1 MPSDA
6 KYTLAQRSAGRP
18 LLFLTRM
25 TNIGLALGAAACL
38 AVAAQAWAQSP
49 ADLRTDP
56 VTWLT
61 TNLGGAA
68 CVVYEAGP
76 SRLRMERVNV
86 NTEVQ
91 FDGCRMVLQQA
102 SVQGAHSELRTL
114 RIHLGA
120 LAPNSVTS
128 NEGFFLPEGWTSRGD
143 APTHTITIAA
153 PDHQSL
159 IEERI
164 EQFDDTAPRDYRTD
178 VVTILIRHEENA
190 IQIVQALT
198 RAIELCREK

>member
-1 MPSDA
+1 M
-6 KYTLAQRSAGRP
+6 LGV
-18 LLFLTRM
+18 RM
-25 TNIGLALGAAACL
+25 TNLGRLPCGIGVVLALATPG
-38 AVAAQAWAQSP
+38 WAQPRPDSG
-49 ADLRTDP
+49 TEP
-56 VTWLT
+56 VQWLT
-61 TNLGGAA
+61 ANLGGAA

-76 SRLRMERVNV
+76 TPFRLERVTE

-102 SVQGAHSELRTL
+102 TAEGEHSEVRTF
-114 RIHLGA
+114 RIP
-120 LAPNSVTS
+120 LAELATTSVTS
-128 NEGFFLPEGWTSRGD
+128 RQGFFLPEGWTSRGD
-143 APTHTITIAA
+143 VPTHTITIAT

-190 IQIVQALT
+190 LQIVQALT
-198 RAIELCREK
+198 RAIELCRER